1 MIYRCMPCPNSPIWL
16 IREKIQVYLLML
28 VFGFTMTKVVSKMIC
43 QNMEV

>member
-1 MIYRCMPCPNSPIWL
+1 MYALSKFSDMAYSG
-16 IREKIQVYLLML
+16 KIQVYLLML